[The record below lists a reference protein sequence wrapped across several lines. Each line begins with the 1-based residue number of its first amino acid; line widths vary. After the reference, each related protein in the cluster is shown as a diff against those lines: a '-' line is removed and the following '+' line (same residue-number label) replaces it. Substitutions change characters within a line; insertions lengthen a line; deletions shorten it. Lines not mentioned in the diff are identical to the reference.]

1 MGNHHDCH
9 DHCDIRESMSLNPQ
23 TRASLK
29 YAKKTYTQVKV
40 ALAKAKVAEFK
51 VACQKLGK
59 SQRSVIEA
67 AIDDVIKKASQID

>member
-1 MGNHHDCH
+1 MGNHHDRH
-9 DHCDIRESMSLNPQ
+9 DYCDIRESMSLNSR

-51 VACQKLGK
+51 VACKKLGK

-67 AIDDVIKKASQID
+67 AMDDVIKKASQID